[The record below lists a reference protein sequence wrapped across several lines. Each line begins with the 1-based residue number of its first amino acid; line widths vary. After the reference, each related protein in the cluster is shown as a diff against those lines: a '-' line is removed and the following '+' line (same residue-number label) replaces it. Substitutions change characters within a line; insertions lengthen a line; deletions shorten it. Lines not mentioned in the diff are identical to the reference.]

1 MTERRNDPAPLP
13 KVEFARRGGGY
24 ALRFDYDEF
33 LVALIKKL
41 PKNERQWFPEKRYW
55 MTTISGAEFL
65 AYVASRLGYTVTGIE
80 VVESVVP
87 DG

>member
-1 MTERRNDPAPLP
+1 MNERRNEGGAER
-13 KVEFARRGGGY
+13 VEFARRGGGY

-55 MTTISGAEFL
+55 MTTIPGAEFL
-65 AYVASRLGYTVTGIE
+65 AYVASRLGYTVTGIDE